1 MVSIHNKKKRGV
13 FILNHYNLDKIEPL
27 LVRCMEY
34 VTLMTNFYK
43 VHADKVPDTLLD
55 LKKDLSESIT
65 ELKEV

>member
-1 MVSIHNKKKRGV
+1 M
-13 FILNHYNLDKIEPL
+13 NHYNLDKIEPL